1 MPQQRV
7 YHDYV
12 NEKLVPYWYVLTFKP
27 CEIDWDKPVYYFDV
41 IKPFDYIERDQF
53 DESIITFSLK
63 ISDFLVNKNY
73 TNKIG
78 INLIAVKKRIQNNFI
93 DPDVVHQFILPYPD
107 VEEILH
113 LVPNTRMLEYQIN

>member
-27 CEIDWDKPVYYFDV
+27 CEIDWDKSVLYYDV

-63 ISDFLVNKNY
+63 ISDFLVNRDY
-73 TNKIG
+73 PNKLG
-78 INLIAVKKRIQNNFI
+78 INIKMIKSRISENGI
-93 DPDVVHQFILPYPD
+93 DPYVVHQFILPYPD
-107 VEEILH
+107 VEEVLH
-113 LVPNTRMLEYQIN
+113 LVPNDRKIELLL